1 MSERVWR
8 DEARFFTDELSGR
21 RILRLT
27 DYKGHSGLLYFTDSY
42 RLDAGRFIFVSDRN
56 GASNLFLY
64 DLGDY
69 SIHQLTDFE
78 DRHRPQGLFW
88 PERGSVVFWYGNTL
102 WELDPYAAAGAAP
115 DRLRPILELDPA
127 ISHSGMHAASADGR
141 SLFTA
146 ISPRRAGSGLNYGKS
161 PAYLSSF
168 ANPDEHRIVVIDA
181 DTGAMETVH
190 SERARIEH
198 VNAAPGD
205 PDLLTFCHEGP
216 WARVAQRIWGLR
228 VSTGETWPIR
238 PQNGDLAVGHEYF
251 VRGAAGDH
259 WIGYHGRRLP
269 EERVHTFGFVRS
281 DNSARIEQDFPYHC
295 THFTSHGL
303 NWALGDGTPANVQP
317 WFRTGQRPFLMLFR
331 RRSHSGYEKR
341 APDDGAGAAV
351 PTVDDIRFDGP
362 RVLAYHRSTFNEQLS
377 HPHPQFTPDGRHVMF
392 TSDVGGYA
400 NIYMVPVGEFEEL
413 PTVEDCRVEW

>member
-1 MSERVWR
+1 
-8 DEARFFTDELSGR
+8 
-21 RILRLT
+21 
-27 DYKGHSGLLYFTDSY
+27 
-42 RLDAGRFIFVSDRN
+42 
-56 GASNLFLY
+56 
-64 DLGDY
+64 
-69 SIHQLTDFE
+69 
-78 DRHRPQGLFW
+78 
-88 PERGSVVFWYGNTL
+88 
-102 WELDPYAAAGAAP
+102 
-115 DRLRPILELDPA
+115 
-127 ISHSGMHAASADGR
+127 MHAASADGR

-146 ISPRRAGSGLNYGKS
+146 ISPRRAASGLNYGKS

-181 DTGAMETVH
+181 DTGAMETIH

-216 WARVAQRIWGLR
+216 WARVRQRIWGLR
-228 VSTGETWPIR
+228 VSTGEVWPIR

-251 VRGAAGDH
+251 VRGAAEARSGRADGASASGAFGAH

-281 DNSARIEQDFPYHC
+281 DNSECIEWDFPYHC
-295 THFTSHGL
+295 THFTSYGL

-317 WFRTGQRPFLMLFR
+317 WFRTEQRPFLMLFR
-331 RRSHSGYEKR
+331 RRPHAADGTGATRGNAVDTVARASSGADE
-341 APDDGAGAAV
+341 
-351 PTVDDIRFDGP
+351 IRFDGP

-377 HPHPQFTPDGRHVMF
+377 HPHPQFTPDGEHVMF

-400 NIYMVPVGEFEEL
+400 NIYMVPVGSFEEL
-413 PTVEDCRVEW
+413 PRVEDCRVEW